1 MTLEFDWF
9 DKKDK
14 KYCCVPPGD
23 NQCSVDQDKDR
34 WGNEIYN
41 GDNGNPGLSAPKYL
55 DVDSKSVSGSVIL
68 LYRHMVGNTA
78 RGNRRSSAVILPC
91 CLMRSVVVRKALT
104 KKSFFSSTILFG
116 NC

>member
-1 MTLEFDWF
+1 MQNTDSDDRQQGKDLTLEFEWF

-68 LYRHMVGNTA
+68 RNRHIVGNTA
-78 RGNRRSSAVILPC
+78 MGSANQ
-91 CLMRSVVVRKALT
+91 AL
-104 KKSFFSSTILFG
+104 
-116 NC
+116 